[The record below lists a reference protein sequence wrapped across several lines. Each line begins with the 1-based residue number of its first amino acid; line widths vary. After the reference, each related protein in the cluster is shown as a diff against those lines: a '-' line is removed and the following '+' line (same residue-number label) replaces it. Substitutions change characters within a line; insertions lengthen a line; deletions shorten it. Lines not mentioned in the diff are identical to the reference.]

1 MAQEATTPQESV
13 NGQEGG
19 NGDIKVLRE
28 KAKNFDALTEQFKGL
43 QAQFAELKEKADVLE
58 REKMTD
64 QERIQQDLA
73 AKDKK
78 IQELTGQ
85 IGELHPFK
93 EKVSQW
99 GETFQS
105 LYESKLGQVPE
116 AVRPKIQKL
125 SENGDWPQRLT
136 LLEEAI
142 TLIPTSEPSSTGFRG
157 SPSAGQGSSP
167 DKPKAIT
174 VEEAQ
179 KNPSAAW
186 AQAFGKSA

>member
-1 MAQEATTPQESV
+1 MSEEATTPQES
-13 NGQEGG
+13 G

-28 KAKNFDALTEQFKGL
+28 KAKNFDAVTEQFRSL

-85 IGELHPFK
+85 IGELHPYK

-99 GETFQS
+99 GETFQN
-105 LYESKLGQVPE
+105 LYESKLSQVPE
-116 AVRPKIQKL
+116 AFRPKVQKL
-125 SENGDWPQRLT
+125 SEVGDWPQRLT
-136 LLEEAI
+136 FLEEAI
-142 TLIPTSEPSSTGFRG
+142 TLIPTSEPTSTGHRG
-157 SPSAGQGSSP
+157 GPSAGQGGAP
-167 DKPKAIT
+167 DKPKAMT

-186 AQAFGKSA
+186 AAALNKSA